1 MWESKGG
8 MDMKVSITNL
18 SEFAEKHKQEPPF
31 FTNREFNQIMLA
43 VRNESRKNRF
53 PPANETPRQRKQ
65 RIENL
70 MALDSAIIKLRTL
83 TREEK

>member
-1 MWESKGG
+1 
-8 MDMKVSITNL
+8 MKVSITNL
-18 SEFAEKHKQEPPF
+18 SEYAEKHKQETPF

-43 VRNESRKNRF
+43 VRNESRKNHF

-65 RIENL
+65 RIENR